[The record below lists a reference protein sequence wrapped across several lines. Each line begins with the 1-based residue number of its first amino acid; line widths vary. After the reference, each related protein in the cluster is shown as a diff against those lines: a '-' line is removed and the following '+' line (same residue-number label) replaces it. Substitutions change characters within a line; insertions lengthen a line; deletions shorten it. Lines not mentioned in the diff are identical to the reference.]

1 MKSAGIH
8 LLSQY
13 SFIHTQPLSFLTNST
28 GPILLFVVLALW
40 IPITQGCFVPSLVEI
55 GPVVLEKKMK
65 MWKVYRQTETQTD
78 DRQTDDRQ
86 QVIRKAH
93 LSFQLGELKTE
104 GFIDVNITFLVCLG
118 FFSHKRITWGSVKRC
133 KFWPILKGLK
143 ALRVTWVSLWEFE
156 VLSLT
161 RL

>member
-13 SFIHTQPLSFLTNST
+13 SFIHTQPFSFLDKFDRANFPVR
-28 GPILLFVVLALW
+28 GPSSLNPHYPRMLCAKFGWNWPSGSWEEDENVKSLLTDGNTDRW
-40 IPITQGCFVPSLVEI
+40 
-55 GPVVLEKKMK
+55 
-65 MWKVYRQTETQTD
+65 QTD
-78 DRQTDDRQ
+78 WR

-93 LSFQLGELKTE
+93 LSFQLGKLKTE
-104 GFIDVNITFLVCLG
+104 GFIDVNITFFVCLG